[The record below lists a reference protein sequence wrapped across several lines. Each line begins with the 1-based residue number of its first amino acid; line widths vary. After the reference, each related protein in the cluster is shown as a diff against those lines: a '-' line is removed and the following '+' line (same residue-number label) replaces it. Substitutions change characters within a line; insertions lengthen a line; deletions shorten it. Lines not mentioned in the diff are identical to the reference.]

1 MGVPGVYN
9 THHLVLRKRGSEG
22 SPQISAASSNGL
34 GSVRLTGTNF
44 NCQPPMAHNNPG
56 KAINIGLAVEV
67 VKHCDELCLGWQLV
81 NECRDHL
88 NKVKAQSY
96 IDKYEM
102 KLCEA
107 TITCEAALQSVRTLI
122 AVAQDERVKREGG
135 VLAVVT
141 LLDLVVQAS
150 SIAQNEGWQ
159 CPDLLE
165 AVTRDVVTF
174 SKEMGI
180 ESRVA
185 PTSWAPASSS
195 SRRTQTIGTKTY
207 KSRTKPSVRKA
218 RETTQQ
224 PGDMGGRRR
233 RVRPDQRVAYKKD
246 APQFSRDQRQ
256 KSDGAQRRRGKGN
269 AATLTLQG
277 RGRGARG
284 TGKEGSITYG
294 HFKGAASIPR
304 PDINVSGAKYDQ
316 SQNPFGVTGS
326 NGHRR

>member
-1 MGVPGVYN
+1 M
-9 THHLVLRKRGSEG
+9 
-22 SPQISAASSNGL
+22 
-34 GSVRLTGTNF
+34 
-44 NCQPPMAHNNPG
+44 
-56 KAINIGLAVEV
+56 
-67 VKHCDELCLGWQLV
+67 
-81 NECRDHL
+81 
-88 NKVKAQSY
+88 
-96 IDKYEM
+96 
-102 KLCEA
+102 
-107 TITCEAALQSVRTLI
+107 
-122 AVAQDERVKREGG
+122 
-135 VLAVVT
+135 
-141 LLDLVVQAS
+141 QAS

-185 PTSWAPASSS
+185 PTSWAPATSS

-224 PGDMGGRRR
+224 PGHMARRR
-233 RVRPDQRVAYKKD
+233 RVRPDQRVAYREE

-256 KSDGAQRRRGKGN
+256 KSGGAQRRRGKGN

-277 RGRGARG
+277 RGRGARQK
-284 TGKEGSITYG
+284 GKGSITYG